1 MSSPLLQEAE
11 RVPMGERKPYRTKGM
26 REEKP
31 RPLKLRF
38 PRDLDILED
47 VYRHKA
53 LTIRQI
59 HLMHFGASRSP
70 AQLRITKLFNHRFL
84 HQIVIPVAYGQ
95 AGSNPIFNVLDSKGA
110 ELLREH
116 RELEVKWHYSDREL
130 SERFL
135 NHAKLLN
142 DFYVTI
148 VRACR
153 NTGYDYPVR
162 AGEGGLT
169 KRTEKELKA
178 DRERVSIR
186 LANGKRQTISFI
198 PDTYFQVRASGQTFS
213 FFVEADNTTEKSST
227 IKEKFRAY
235 KAYFETGVYQKKYN
249 RKEPYRVLFV
259 ADGKTRLENLLR
271 WANEDRA
278 GENFWFGDKNRILPD
293 TALNSP
299 LWHVSSWRGTHP
311 LFKAT

>member
-1 MSSPLLQEAE
+1 
-11 RVPMGERKPYRTKGM
+11 MGERQPYKTKGV
-26 REEKP
+26 REANP
-31 RPLKLRF
+31 RPISLQF

-53 LTIRQI
+53 LTISQI
-59 HLMHFGASRSP
+59 HRMHFGASRSP

-95 AGSNPIFNVLDSKGA
+95 SGSNPIFNVLDSKGA
-110 ELLREH
+110 ELLREK
-116 RELEVKWHYSDREL
+116 REIEVKWHYSDREL

-142 DFYVTI
+142 DFYATV

-153 NTGYDYPVR
+153 DAGYGYPVR
-162 AGEGGLT
+162 AGEGGLV

-186 LANGKRQTISFI
+186 LTDGKRQNVSFI
-198 PDTYFQVRASGQTFS
+198 PDLYFQIRASGQIFS
-213 FFVEADNTTEKSST
+213 FFMEADNTTEKSSV

-235 KAYFETGVYQKKYN
+235 KAYFETRAYEKKYR
-249 RKEPYRVLFV
+249 RKEPYRILFV
-259 ADGKTRLENLLR
+259 VDGKTRVKNLLK
-271 WANEDRA
+271 WANEDGA
-278 GENFWFGDKNRILPD
+278 GPNFWFGDKNRILPD
-293 TALNSP
+293 TALHSD
-299 LWHVSSWRGTHP
+299 LWWVSGWRGTHR
-311 LFKAT
+311 LFKAK